1 MGFLVTAH
9 DSARLF
15 FSCFALA
22 HSLLQGLMCVIEP
35 APAHCCRHAGL
46 TRVIVPARNMREV
59 AAEVPRSALGA
70 LEVLPAE
77 RLEDVLRAAFDPPY
91 LLLPRPRI

>member
-1 MGFLVTAH
+1 MGQLSGDLRTT
-9 DSARLF
+9 
-15 FSCFALA
+15 
-22 HSLLQGLMCVIEP
+22 LQGCGP
-35 APAHCCRHAGL
+35 AAKLSPTHSCRHAGL
-46 TRVIVPARNMREV
+46 TRVIVPARNMQEV

-77 RLEDVLRAAFDPPY
+77 RLEDVLQAAFDPPY